1 MRVGVH
7 VVRGAAGGG
16 CVVLGA
22 LVLVELGDDVG
33 VDFFVDDDEE
43 EEEEEVFVEVLDG
56 DVLVEVGRG
65 DGVSLVSWIERSSTG
80 GGSEG
85 DAATRNP
92 SRTSRGTQSMAAMRT
107 PSRPTRRRGLGF
119 MGVTLGRRDEPWV
132 RAG

>member
-1 MRVGVH
+1 M
-7 VVRGAAGGG
+7 VRGAAGGG

-22 LVLVELGDDVG
+22 VVLVELGDDVG
-33 VDFFVDDDEE
+33 VDFVVTDFFAGEVVEEVVFVG
-43 EEEEEVFVEVLDG
+43 EVFVGDG
-56 DVLVEVGRG
+56 LVEVGRG
-65 DGVSLVSWIERSSTG
+65 DGVSLVSWIDRSSTG
-80 GGSEG
+80 GGSDG

-92 SRTSRGTQSMAAMRT
+92 SRTSTGTQSMTAMRT

>member
-7 VVRGAAGGG
+7 VVRGAAGCG

-22 LVLVELGDDVG
+22 VVLVELGDDVG
-33 VDFFVDDDEE
+33 VDFFVEE
-43 EEEEEVFVEVLDG
+43 EEEEEDVFVEVFDG
-56 DVLVEVGRG
+56 DGLVEVGRG

-119 MGVTLGRRDEPWV
+119 MGITLGRRDEPWV

>member
-22 LVLVELGDDVG
+22 VVLVELGDDVG
-33 VDFFVDDDEE
+33 VDFFVEE
-43 EEEEEVFVEVLDG
+43 EEDVFVEVLDG

-119 MGVTLGRRDEPWV
+119 MGDTLGRRDEPWV